1 MKGYSRTKM
10 LTIEHYIT
18 HLTIICNNKRIPWSC
33 NKSLANLIP
42 ILLEG
47 RLVLQGTRIEFEYM
61 VLTKRIG
68 WYFSCKHYLTDLN
81 CIATRVKPFAT
92 FGAKYIFIQVRGYML
107 KKHKSSCSS
116 LRNEDFKYVTWCS
129 LKRVVR
135 YGKSEVGKLMV
146 FIRFLWRI
154 SFIFS
159 LVNAE
164 ASGCN
169 QKTLHITHPSWTTI
183 SGTVAFKTSEQKLAL
198 SFDYFLE

>member
-1 MKGYSRTKM
+1 
-10 LTIEHYIT
+10 
-18 HLTIICNNKRIPWSC
+18 
-33 NKSLANLIP
+33 
-42 ILLEG
+42 
-47 RLVLQGTRIEFEYM
+47 
-61 VLTKRIG
+61 
-68 WYFSCKHYLTDLN
+68 
-81 CIATRVKPFAT
+81 
-92 FGAKYIFIQVRGYML
+92 
-107 KKHKSSCSS
+107 
-116 LRNEDFKYVTWCS
+116 
-129 LKRVVR
+129 VR

-169 QKTLHITHPSWTTI
+169 HITHPSWTTI